1 MHAFRAR
8 RILILLALSVL
19 IACDSPT
26 RPNPQ
31 SPGSPLVVPVTG
43 TWHVLKGPP
52 CPNANNHHCNVPN
65 QQFAL
70 DLIAVD
76 PITLAAVSC
85 FGMPILSPSNGQVVD
100 AVDGLPDLPIGQTD
114 PSNPAGNHVVI
125 RRSDAEYLILAHM
138 AQGSVAVAPGAVVTA
153 GQKLGTCGNSG
164 NTAFPH
170 LHVHMQTTPK
180 GLEFSATGLPLVFGQ
195 VSTRNLGSAQC
206 TSSTGVLLGMGTTL
220 C

>member
-1 MHAFRAR
+1 M
-8 RILILLALSVL
+8 LY
-19 IACDSPT
+19 
-26 RPNPQ
+26 
-31 SPGSPLVVPVTG
+31 
-43 TWHVLKGPP
+43 GPP
-52 CPNANNHHCNVPN
+52 CPNANNHHCNVSN

-70 DLIAVD
+70 DLIAVN
-76 PITLAAVSC
+76 PVTLAAVSC

-138 AQGSVAVAPGAVVTA
+138 AQGSVAVAPGAVVAA

-180 GLEFSATGLPLVFGQ
+180 GLEFSATGLPLVFDQ
-195 VSTRNLGSAQC
+195 VSIRNMATGQC
-206 TSSTGVLLGMGTTL
+206 TSSTSVLLGMGTTL